1 METKNAV
8 ISDQNILEESLDF
21 DELESKLQE
30 ELDRN
35 IAELEILEEQREEI
49 GNPEALGNAIMNTVW
64 EQFVNQIAV
73 TAGEDFIRENNGLTL
88 DLSKDAHIQTTENFA
103 KGNIATHNTEINYQE
118 RYDNWQDSFKRD
130 ENGNIVMRKD
140 HRTGKEKAV
149 VKEEARAPFDKGRPK
164 GSKTT
169 HMDHDIPAA
178 EIIRDPEANAHLT
191 REEQVEFAN
200 SKVNLHE
207 LDASANESKGDS
219 TMVEWLNSERNG
231 QKPADRFGLDEEK
244 LMEQDRIAREECE
257 RLKKEGEKKSIKAG
271 KKSRRAEAFRITGK
285 AARAVFMQLLAEL
298 LRKIIRKF
306 VLWLKSTERT
316 LASLLTFIK
325 DAVVSFVSD
334 VQKNLIIAGN
344 AALTVIATSILGP
357 VVRTI
362 KNAWILLKQGWVSLK
377 EAVAYVKNPKNRNKP
392 TGILVAEVGK
402 IIMAG
407 LSVSGAVILGDV
419 IEKGLMAVPLFA
431 VEIPLLGSMANLIGI
446 FMGAVIAGILGALA
460 LHFIDRLIA
469 NRQKAAMTER
479 LIDTGNDIL
488 NTQREIIAVNE
499 LKTEKN
505 KRNVTQNIKDRHQMA
520 ANIMKATTD
529 SIMSKKTE
537 NHDDEFQE
545 MNSRLGRLLN

>member
-1 METKNAV
+1 M
-8 ISDQNILEESLDF
+8 
-21 DELESKLQE
+21 
-30 ELDRN
+30 
-35 IAELEILEEQREEI
+35 
-49 GNPEALGNAIMNTVW
+49 
-64 EQFVNQIAV
+64 
-73 TAGEDFIRENNGLTL
+73 
-88 DLSKDAHIQTTENFA
+88 
-103 KGNIATHNTEINYQE
+103 
-118 RYDNWQDSFKRD
+118 
-130 ENGNIVMRKD
+130 
-140 HRTGKEKAV
+140 
-149 VKEEARAPFDKGRPK
+149 
-164 GSKTT
+164 
-169 HMDHDIPAA
+169 
-178 EIIRDPEANAHLT
+178 
-191 REEQVEFAN
+191 
-200 SKVNLHE
+200 
-207 LDASANESKGDS
+207 
-219 TMVEWLNSERNG
+219 
-231 QKPADRFGLDEEK
+231 
-244 LMEQDRIAREECE
+244 
-257 RLKKEGEKKSIKAG
+257 
-271 KKSRRAEAFRITGK
+271 
-285 AARAVFMQLLAEL
+285 
-298 LRKIIRKF
+298 
-306 VLWLKSTERT
+306 
-316 LASLLTFIK
+316 
-325 DAVVSFVSD
+325 SD